1 VSNRRPADEAGQV
14 GGAGYAGE
22 MPTGRG
28 VDRVPTDDEIEPGE
42 RIVPALRDAWA
53 PRLTPSGQRLE
64 FTADDLAS
72 AIGRPEVNVT
82 DVYPLVLAGRGLHFT
97 VKSVLDR
104 VPCPGLVAVQVA
116 DMPAAVL
123 VPVWRAAADND
134 GIHAFAAVASSLR
147 RPND

>member
-1 VSNRRPADEAGQV
+1 VIAIDLIANYRFRRSSFGSSV
-14 GGAGYAGE
+14 GDMATHDTQA
-22 MPTGRG
+22 PVTLA
-28 VDRVPTDDEIEPGE
+28 I
-42 RIVPALRDAWA
+42 A
-53 PRLTPSGQRLE
+53 PRSPRARLRQSSLVWALT
-64 FTADDLAS
+64 
-72 AIGRPEVNVT
+72 
-82 DVYPLVLAGRGLHFT
+82 GRGLHFT